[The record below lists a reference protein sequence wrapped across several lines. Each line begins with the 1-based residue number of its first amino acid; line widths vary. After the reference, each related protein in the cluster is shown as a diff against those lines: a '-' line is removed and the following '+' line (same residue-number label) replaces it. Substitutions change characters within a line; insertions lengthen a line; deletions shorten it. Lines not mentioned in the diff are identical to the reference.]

1 MIKRR
6 EPMKGTCHE
15 FRTVMLLLLMAAST
29 MAHAATI
36 QAQTAN
42 WYEWSASSAPPSRE
56 DMAMAY
62 DQERRSTL
70 LFGGC
75 CNPSETWGDTW
86 IFDGGWRQVFP
97 SSSPSPRM
105 GAAMTFDGTA
115 GNIVLF
121 GGCSG
126 AVNVCTFLND
136 TWTWNGTT
144 WTEQFPPVNPSP
156 RVTSIAYDG
165 ATKTSVLFGGT
176 GSAGSLADTW
186 TWDGVAKTWTEQ
198 TPATSP
204 SARQAPLAYD
214 RATQTVVM
222 FGGGNWQ
229 VEVPESGG
237 TAFGDTWIWNGATWT
252 QQFPS
257 SAPSA
262 RSYFSMAYDA
272 RLGLVVLFGGAVGG
286 DWPNSTN
293 DTWAWNGSKWGQIHP
308 ATVPPNRYNSGM
320 GFDSHSDVIV
330 MFGGDSTG
338 PSRND
343 TWRLAVVP

>member
-1 MIKRR
+1 M
-6 EPMKGTCHE
+6 
-15 FRTVMLLLLMAAST
+15 S
-29 MAHAATI
+29 
-36 QAQTAN
+36 
-42 WYEWSASSAPPSRE
+42 
-56 DMAMAY
+56 MAY
-62 DQERRSTL
+62 DQARHSTL

-75 CNPSETWGDTW
+75 CNPSETLGDTW
-86 IFDGGWRQVFP
+86 IFKAGWRQVFP

-105 GAAMTFDGTA
+105 GAAITFDGAA

-126 AVNVCTFLND
+126 AVNACTFLND
-136 TWTWNGTT
+136 TWTWDGTT
-144 WTEQFPPVNPSP
+144 WTELFPPVSPSP

-165 ATKTSVLFGGT
+165 ATQTSVLFGGT

-186 TWDGVAKTWTEQ
+186 TWDGVAQTWTQQ
-198 TPATSP
+198 TPAASP

-229 VEVPESGG
+229 VAVPGFGG
-237 TAFGDTWIWNGATWT
+237 TALDDTWIWNGATWA

-257 SAPSA
+257 TAPSA

-272 RLGLVVLFGGAVGG
+272 SLRLVVLFGGAVSG
-286 DWPNSTN
+286 DWPNSTS
-293 DTWAWNGSKWGQIHP
+293 DTWTWNGSDWTQIRP
-308 ATVPPNRYNSGM
+308 ATVPPNRYNFGM
-320 GFDSHSDVIV
+320 GYDSDSKVIV

-343 TWRLAVVP
+343 TWRLALEQ